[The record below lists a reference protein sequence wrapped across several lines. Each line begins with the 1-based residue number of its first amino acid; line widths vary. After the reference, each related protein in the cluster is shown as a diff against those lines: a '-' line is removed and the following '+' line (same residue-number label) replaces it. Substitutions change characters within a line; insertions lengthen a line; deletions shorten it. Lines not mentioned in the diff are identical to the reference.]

1 MAPEISVVVPTFN
14 RAAVLAHAL
23 EALARQTLEPGR
35 FEVLVVDDASTDE
48 TPALLQRLSE
58 GRLALRTIRLPV
70 NRGRSAARNAGI
82 REARGRYISFVDSDI
97 VVGPEFLRW
106 HLRTMAAHGGA
117 VLSRGPVVL
126 ISALEDL
133 PAARGARLA
142 ASPAYLDTANAM
154 LPKDVLV
161 AAGLFDEGFP
171 GYGWED
177 FELGVRLRGLGLR
190 RVFCPQA
197 VAFHIQPVADA
208 ARLPELLARE
218 EERAR
223 SAVYF
228 WRKHP
233 TPQTRWL
240 IQATPLHGTIY
251 WLAALGGTLDPSRAL
266 RLARSLERRGRRGL
280 AHAVVRSVL
289 NLHYYRSLT
298 SELDRHAAAMA

>member
-23 EALARQTLEPGR
+23 EALARQTLEAGR
-35 FEVLVVDDASTDE
+35 FEVIVVDDASTDE
-48 TPALLQRLSE
+48 TPALLRRFAE
-58 GRLALRTIRLPV
+58 GRLPLQVLRLPA
-70 NRGRSAARNAGI
+70 NRGRGAARNAGI
-82 REARGRYISFVDSDI
+82 QTARGRYISFVDSDI

-106 HLRTMAAHGGA
+106 HLKTLAAHGGG

-126 ISALEDL
+126 ISDLRDL
-133 PAARGARLA
+133 PAARAPRLA

-154 LPKDVLV
+154 LPKAALQE
-161 AAGLFDEGFP
+161 AGLFDEGFP

-177 FELGVRLRGLGLR
+177 FELGVRLRRLGLR

-208 ARLPELLARE
+208 ALLPELLARE

-240 IQATPLHGTIY
+240 IQATPLHGAVY
-251 WLAALGGTLDPSRAL
+251 WLAALGGALDPARAL
-266 RLARSLERRGRRGL
+266 QLARRLERRGRRGL
-280 AHAVVRSVL
+280 AHVVVRGVL
-289 NLHYYRSLT
+289 NLHYYRALT
-298 SELDRHAAAMA
+298 SALHRHAAALA